1 MEHMTIEIAFL
12 TMIVVYFIASIAQKY
27 VKIPLPHSIIILSV
41 LIYKFQPELLNIH
54 INKHF
59 DTIIL
64 FLIPI
69 ILMYDAMHL
78 KWKDIKQFKWSIG
91 YLAIFSVTISI
102 LLGVS
107 LYYLDIFGR
116 GLSIGAYVALFS
128 MNMATDAIS
137 VGNIFSQ
144 FKGIPHNIKV
154 LVEGESLGNDA
165 TAMIAFYFIGL
176 PWIINGTFDLTN
188 IPLISLKLFSISTVI
203 GLVIGFVGF
212 YLLSLF
218 NLFKQELLIILGVTY
233 GTFTLAEIMN
243 VSGILALIVGVITI
257 TTLIENSL
265 RVETLETKKNKNIY
279 KFLRKQVTTKVNQ
292 ENIYNTIDTFSFFAV
307 ILVFISM
314 ASMININ
321 NLIYYWKEILIM
333 FVATTLIRA
342 IVMTKFLLVGKATKS
357 INYVGLNGWIILN
370 LAGIKG
376 ALSIVMLHSLP
387 KTFHFYKMFESITIG
402 VILLS
407 IFIYGFIL
415 LFYMLMKEK
424 KMFGFKIDNCSSEK
438 NIK

>member
-387 KTFHFYKMFESITIG
+387 KTFHFCEQPRPKG
-402 VILLS
+402 R
-407 IFIYGFIL
+407 GF
-415 LFYMLMKEK
+415 MPK
-424 KMFGFKIDNCSSEK
+424 
-438 NIK
+438 

>member
-1 MEHMTIEIAFL
+1 
-12 TMIVVYFIASIAQKY
+12 
-27 VKIPLPHSIIILSV
+27 
-41 LIYKFQPELLNIH
+41 
-54 INKHF
+54 
-59 DTIIL
+59 
-64 FLIPI
+64 
-69 ILMYDAMHL
+69 MYDAMHL

-292 ENIYNTIDTFSFFAV
+292 ENIYNTINTFSFFAV

-415 LFYMLMKEK
+415 LFYQKSRKTSPLRA
-424 KMFGFKIDNCSSEK
+424 GI
-438 NIK
+438 